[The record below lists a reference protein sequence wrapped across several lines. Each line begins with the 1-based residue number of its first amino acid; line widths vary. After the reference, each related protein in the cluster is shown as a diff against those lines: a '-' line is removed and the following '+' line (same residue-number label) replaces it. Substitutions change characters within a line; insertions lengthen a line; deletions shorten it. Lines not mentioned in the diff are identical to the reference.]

1 MFTWIRKENRSNLE
15 TEKSVCDI
23 WKCPRARRGST
34 IGINIGLSSHIG
46 VIYCFTLKPARDDI
60 YRRRMFYYRSCGVEI
75 ESLFVRRHIGLC

>member
-34 IGINIGLSSHIG
+34 IGINIGLFLSYWS
-46 VIYCFTLKPARDDI
+46 YLL
-60 YRRRMFYYRSCGVEI
+60 FYPQTGSR
-75 ESLFVRRHIGLC
+75 